1 MDNKNEIINSYKKLI
16 EYIKKKP
23 TLKGYFGE
31 NALIVQDIIH
41 MLELAVELINKYED
55 FIAENPEVEDD
66 EDEIEELEKKI
77 KELENKIKELKN
89 KIKEQNKQEFEL
101 RRALN
106 QKNDEI
112 KGLKMSLKLYELEN
126 TFYNLIEQAYDI
138 DNVGFLE
145 ENKISEKI
153 FDMINNI
160 SIKEKYEEA
169 SFKIIENII
178 IEKSKN
184 NYSMNHLNIVLV
196 GKTGVGKTT
205 LINTFLKYDEK
216 DYLKVGFGKP
226 CTMGEPEYKTSKNMP
241 LIRLADSRGI
251 ELNNYGIK
259 ELSESI
265 NNFINSKLRSENPDE
280 FVHCIWYCITDN
292 RLEDIEIE
300 TLNKLASIYKTNSI
314 PIIMVYTQALSNSKI
329 EKMKSFIHENCT
341 FNFDFVP
348 VLAKP
353 EIINTITI
361 PSSGIKE
368 LTEISFL
375 RAKEAVK
382 TSFFESL
389 YLQTKQ
395 IVEEQLVKIKKQ
407 FDLFINNNLKNKI
420 NIMKDGKSNEE
431 ISDDLKNL
439 LFNLISIDFKKNLSK
454 ENECLIYEF
463 SKLFVEN
470 SFEYLK
476 NNFEYVVYCMREKI
490 LEYII
495 SHKENGSLSTYQ
507 IEKEIKNFLEKKK
520 EIFLKKIW
528 IIFIKKN
535 IEEICL
541 ISADLLKKKSESI
554 YKNVPEKQNFKN
566 VIEKIVLTN
575 FNEIKEKLQI

>member
-507 IEKEIKNFLEKKK
+507 IEKEIKNFFEKKK